1 MRLCFLSR
9 WPAYVSVSMVSL
21 ACGSNS
27 NQESANTESVMMVAA
42 AGSGVAGALSSP
54 ATAGSGAALPAAAG
68 ATTATPVS
76 AAAGSSA
83 AAPAAGSGATAAIDV
98 QRVLTDARQIFWA
111 LPASYDSPM
120 RTVTEEKIALGRQLY
135 YDKRLSKNQDL
146 SCNSCHDLANYGVDA
161 RAPIGPTSRGHKE
174 QLGGR
179 NSPSTYNAAGHVAQ
193 FWDGRAVDVEA
204 QAQGPV
210 LNPVEMALPSGEQAV
225 TVLKSIPG
233 YAPLF
238 SAAYPGEADPI
249 TFENAAAAI
258 GAFERKLVTPGR
270 FDAFLKGQLDALTM
284 PEIEGLLLF
293 QTSACAACHGGAELG
308 GAHYR
313 KLGVMKEYPSMDTGR
328 YQVTMQ
334 ETDRHFFKVP
344 SLRNIDK
351 TGPYFH
357 DGSVG
362 TLDQAVKLMGEYQ
375 TPKGVLTDAEVA
387 SIVTF
392 LKALTGELPTAYIQE
407 PAMLPSGPNTPAP
420 DPN

>member
-1 MRLCFLSR
+1 
-9 WPAYVSVSMVSL
+9 
-21 ACGSNS
+21 
-27 NQESANTESVMMVAA
+27 
-42 AGSGVAGALSSP
+42 
-54 ATAGSGAALPAAAG
+54 
-68 ATTATPVS
+68 
-76 AAAGSSA
+76 
-83 AAPAAGSGATAAIDV
+83 
-98 QRVLTDARQIFWA
+98 
-111 LPASYDSPM
+111 M

-161 RAPIGPTSRGHKE
+161 RAPVGPTSRGHKE

-193 FWDGRAVDVEA
+193 FWDGRALDVEA

-210 LNPVEMALPSGEQAV
+210 LNPVEMALPTAEQAV
-225 TVLKSIPG
+225 KVLKSIPG

-238 SAAYPGEADPI
+238 AAAFAGEADPI
-249 TFENAAAAI
+249 TFENAAVAI
-258 GAFERKLVTPGR
+258 GAFERRLVTPGR

-284 PEIEGLLLF
+284 PEIEGLLQF

-313 KLGVMKEYPSMDTGR
+313 KLGVMKEYPSLDTGR

-334 ETDRHFFKVP
+334 EPDRHFFKVP

-357 DGSVG
+357 DGSVA
-362 TLDQAVKLMGEYQ
+362 TLEQAVKLMGEYQ
-375 TPKGVLTDAEVA
+375 TPKGELTDAEVA

-392 LKALTGELPTAYIQE
+392 LKALTGDLPTAYIQE
-407 PAMLPSGPNTPAP
+407 PPPLPSGPDTPTP
-420 DPN
+420 DPS